1 MAFSFYDDKY
11 GFEPKKTV
19 QSAHRVAQAVHWWL
33 GALYDQK
40 KLQLS
45 TAPTILGVT
54 FNLEEMVLEIKE
66 DRKKDLIEEIDSVLK
81 ANLLDPGT
89 AGKLKGKLM
98 FGASQLWG
106 KLGRAFL
113 RVISERQY
121 ARYPIGD
128 GFELDPPLRESLV
141 KWKFLIKEGPP
152 RPIELKAD
160 KKADVVIFTDGFT
173 PDPRSKEKLP
183 DRIGAVMFDRRMGR
197 PVQFTSVVPLAVK
210 KKWLQRKTQI
220 VPVEMVAPIVALQTF
235 KDRLRNCD
243 LILLIDSEAV
253 EGALI
258 KGYSS
263 REDLCELVSVFWD
276 LVFELRI
283 RVFIDRIATDANP
296 ADWPSRDDLET
307 GEKAGWIS
315 INPEW
320 PAAL

>member
-1 MAFSFYDDKY
+1 MVVT
-11 GFEPKKTV
+11 GL
-19 QSAHRVAQAVHWWL
+19 AHKNWHEWL
-33 GALYDQK
+33 
-40 KLQLS
+40 S
-45 TAPTILGVT
+45 
-54 FNLEEMVLEIKE
+54 
-66 DRKKDLIEEIDSVLK
+66 R
-81 ANLLDPGT
+81 
-89 AGKLKGKLM
+89 
-98 FGASQLWG
+98 
-106 KLGRAFL
+106 
-113 RVISERQY
+113 
-121 ARYPIGD
+121 
-128 GFELDPPLRESLV
+128 
-141 KWKFLIKEGPP
+141 
-152 RPIELKAD
+152 
-160 KKADVVIFTDGFT
+160 
-173 PDPRSKEKLP
+173 
-183 DRIGAVMFDRRMGR
+183 
-197 PVQFTSVVPLAVK
+197 
-210 KKWLQRKTQI
+210 I